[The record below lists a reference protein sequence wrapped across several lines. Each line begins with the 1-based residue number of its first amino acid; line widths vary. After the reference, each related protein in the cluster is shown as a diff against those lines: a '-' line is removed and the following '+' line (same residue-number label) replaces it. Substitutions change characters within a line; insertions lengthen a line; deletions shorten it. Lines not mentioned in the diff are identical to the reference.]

1 MPLGSFVDLTSSI
14 IFVSETLIDE
24 FHTVVE
30 EGSGDPSTA
39 QKWRQMALFAR
50 HLLDSIYAVEDNDCL
65 FPGVTGKSPRLN
77 QFGLSLLP
85 KGLWSRRSFCMRRAF
100 GFGLSLLALLSFV
113 SNDALAA
120 SSNKSLATI
129 TGTVRDNRGNPLAG
143 ALVSLVREGV
153 KTVKEART
161 DKQGNFIA
169 KVLPGRYG
177 IKAIATGFSEVVFTS
192 VDVKAQQELV
202 YRFNLE
208 PVGYGNTLPER
219 RRDRDDVKWT
229 LRSAQTKRSIFQV
242 REGEDATVQAVAD
255 AEAKTAEASPME
267 TAPESPTTEATSDSR
282 SKTRGVLETYF
293 ANNGFASSYAGVNF
307 AIATPVSDQ
316 VELIFSG
323 QTGVGDAPERVE
335 ATTRFRVG
343 DRHRVGVTASGVSFA
358 TPVLTSRL
366 KDRAD
371 LRGQVSLRAVDE
383 WIVRDGIVIVMGLD
397 YSRFIG
403 AGGAHA
409 FTPRFGVQYDAN
421 ARTRV
426 KAAFASGGDEDG
438 IQSVA
443 RFEDEQVVFH
453 SQAVPPVAFIDGEAV
468 LERSHRLEFGI
479 ERVLDNSSNVEA
491 TAFFDTTS
499 GRGVGLL
506 SGPASAFSGSAGDT
520 FIHVAN
526 QQGSSRG
533 IRVVYT
539 KRLNRVWTASAGYA
553 FGRGQQLSAA
563 GFSTPS
569 ELFESGYFQTG
580 ALQLDA
586 GFSTGTQV
594 RTVLRFSPEATVFAI
609 DPFAGRLGV
618 YDPSLSIQVTQDLPS
633 FGLPVRAEAI
643 LDARNL
649 LDAQTSSENGEIL
662 TFIGNGRRS
671 VRGGISVRF

>member
-1 MPLGSFVDLTSSI
+1 MRRGFGFV
-14 IFVSETLIDE
+14 
-24 FHTVVE
+24 
-30 EGSGDPSTA
+30 
-39 QKWRQMALFAR
+39 
-50 HLLDSIYAVEDNDCL
+50 
-65 FPGVTGKSPRLN
+65 
-77 QFGLSLLP
+77 LSLI
-85 KGLWSRRSFCMRRAF
+85 
-100 GFGLSLLALLSFV
+100 ALVSFV
-113 SNDALAA
+113 SSDVAA
-120 SSNKSLATI
+120 GSNKSLATI

-143 ALVSLVREGV
+143 ALVSLMREGARA
-153 KTVKEART
+153 VKEART

-169 KVLPGRYG
+169 RVLPGRYG
-177 IKAIATGFSEVVFTS
+177 IKAFANGFSEVVFTQ

-229 LRSAQTKRSIFQV
+229 LRSAQTKRSVFQV
-242 REGEDATVQAVAD
+242 NEGEDATIKAVTE
-255 AEAKTAEASPME
+255 AEAQPAQPVAMESAPEVPTEAS
-267 TAPESPTTEATSDSR
+267 SDSR
-282 SKTRGVLETYF
+282 SKPHGVLETYF
-293 ANNGFASSYAGVNF
+293 ANDAYGSPYVGLNF
-307 AIATPVSDQ
+307 AVATPVSDQ
-316 VELIFSG
+316 VDLIFSG
-323 QTGVGDAPERVE
+323 QTGVGDGPERVE
-335 ATTRFRVG
+335 ATTLFRIG
-343 DRHRVGVTASGVSFA
+343 DRHRVGVTASGVRFA
-358 TPVLTSRL
+358 NPVWTNKLT
-366 KDRAD
+366 DHGD
-371 LRGQVSLRAVDE
+371 LHGQVSLRAVDE
-383 WIVRDGIVIVMGLD
+383 WLVRDGIVIVMGLD

-409 FTPRFGVQYDAN
+409 ISPRFGVQYDAN

-443 RFEDEQVVFH
+443 TFENEQVVFR
-453 SQAVPPVAFIDGEAV
+453 SQAVRPVAFIDGQAV

-506 SGPASAFSGSAGDT
+506 SSPGSAFSGNAGQPFVD
-520 FIHVAN
+520 IAN

-539 KRLNRVWTASAGYA
+539 RRLNRVWSASAAYA
-553 FGRGQQLSAA
+553 FGRGQRLSAS
-563 GFSTPS
+563 GFSTPA
-569 ELFESGYFQTG
+569 ELFESGMFQTG
-580 ALQLDA
+580 ALQLAA
-586 GFSTGTQV
+586 GFHTGTQV

-618 YDPSLSIQVTQDLPS
+618 YDPSLSIQVTQELPS

-649 LDAQTSSENGEIL
+649 LDTQTSSDNGETL
-662 TFIGNGRRS
+662 TFFGNTRRS

>member
-1 MPLGSFVDLTSSI
+1 
-14 IFVSETLIDE
+14 
-24 FHTVVE
+24 
-30 EGSGDPSTA
+30 
-39 QKWRQMALFAR
+39 
-50 HLLDSIYAVEDNDCL
+50 
-65 FPGVTGKSPRLN
+65 
-77 QFGLSLLP
+77 
-85 KGLWSRRSFCMRRAF
+85 MRRAF
-100 GFGLSLLALLSFV
+100 GFGLSLLALVSFV
-113 SNDALAA
+113 SSDSLAA

-242 REGEDATVQAVAD
+242 QEGEDATVQAVTD
-255 AEAKTAEASPME
+255 AEARTAEASPME
-267 TAPESPTTEATSDSR
+267 TAPETPAEPTSDSR

-307 AIATPVSDQ
+307 AVATPVSDH

-323 QTGVGDAPERVE
+323 QTGVGDAPQRVE
-335 ATTRFRVG
+335 TTTRFRVG
-343 DRHRVGVTASGVSFA
+343 DRHRVGVTAAGATFA
-358 TPVLTSRL
+358 KPFWTRRL
-366 KDRAD
+366 NDQAN
-371 LRGQVSLRAVDE
+371 LHGQVSLRAVDE

-409 FTPRFGVQYDAN
+409 FSPRFGIQYDAN

-443 RFEDEQVVFH
+443 RFEDEQVVFRSH
-453 SQAVPPVAFIDGEAV
+453 AVRPVAFIDGQAV
-468 LERSHRLEFGI
+468 LERSHRLEFGV
-479 ERVLDNSSNVEA
+479 ERVLDNSSTVEA

-506 SGPASAFSGSAGDT
+506 SGPASAFSGRAGDS
-520 FIHVAN
+520 FIDVAN

-553 FGRGQQLSAA
+553 FGRGQQLSPD
-563 GFSTPS
+563 GFSTPA

-580 ALQLDA
+580 AVQLEA
-586 GFSTGTQV
+586 GFGTGTQV

-649 LDAQTSSENGEIL
+649 LDAQTSSDNGEIL

>member
-1 MPLGSFVDLTSSI
+1 
-14 IFVSETLIDE
+14 
-24 FHTVVE
+24 
-30 EGSGDPSTA
+30 
-39 QKWRQMALFAR
+39 
-50 HLLDSIYAVEDNDCL
+50 
-65 FPGVTGKSPRLN
+65 
-77 QFGLSLLP
+77 
-85 KGLWSRRSFCMRRAF
+85 MRRAF
-100 GFGLSLLALLSFV
+100 AFSLSLLALV
-113 SNDALAA
+113 SLTFGDTLAA

-129 TGTVRDNRGNPLAG
+129 TGTVRDNKGNPLAG

-161 DKQGNFIA
+161 DRDGNFIA
-169 KVLPGRYG
+169 KVSPGRYG
-177 IKAIATGFSEVVFTS
+177 IKAIANGFSEVVFAS
-192 VDVKAQQELV
+192 VDVKASQELV

-219 RRDRDDVKWT
+219 RRDREDVKWT
-229 LRSAQTKRSIFQV
+229 LRSTHAKRSIFNVQ
-242 REGEDATVQAVAD
+242 EGEDSAIAAVTD
-255 AEAKTAEASPME
+255 TEAKADETSPME
-267 TAPESPTTEATSDSR
+267 SAPETPAEAFSDSR

-293 ANNGFASSYAGVNF
+293 ANNGFSSSYVGFNF
-307 AIATPVSDQ
+307 AVATPVSEQ

-323 QTGVGDAPERVE
+323 QTGLGDAPERIE
-335 ATTRFRVG
+335 ATTRFRIN
-343 DRHRVGVTASGVSFA
+343 DRHRIGVTASGVRFEA
-358 TPVLTSRL
+358 PVWTSRL
-366 KDRAD
+366 NDQPN
-371 LRGQVSLRAVDE
+371 LHGQLSLRAVDE

-409 FTPRFGVQYDAN
+409 LSPRFGIQYDAN

-443 RFEDEQVVFH
+443 TFEDEQVVFR
-453 SQAVPPVAFIDGEAV
+453 SQAVRPVAFIDGQAV
-468 LERSHRLEFGI
+468 LERSHRLEFGV
-479 ERVLDNSSNVEA
+479 ERVLDNNSTIET

-506 SGPASAFSGSAGDT
+506 SGPGSAFSGRAGEA
-520 FIHVAN
+520 FIDVAN

-539 KRLNRVWTASAGYA
+539 RRLNRVWTASAGYA

-563 GFSTPS
+563 SFSTPA
-569 ELFESGYFQTG
+569 ELFESGLFQTA
-580 ALQLDA
+580 ALQLGA
-586 GFSTGTQV
+586 GFRTGTQV

-618 YDPSLSIQVTQDLPS
+618 YDPSLSIQVTQELPS

-649 LDAQTSSENGEIL
+649 LDAQTSAENGEIL
-662 TFIGNGRRS
+662 TFIGNTRRS

>member
-1 MPLGSFVDLTSSI
+1 M
-14 IFVSETLIDE
+14 
-24 FHTVVE
+24 
-30 EGSGDPSTA
+30 
-39 QKWRQMALFAR
+39 
-50 HLLDSIYAVEDNDCL
+50 
-65 FPGVTGKSPRLN
+65 
-77 QFGLSLLP
+77 
-85 KGLWSRRSFCMRRAF
+85 
-100 GFGLSLLALLSFV
+100 
-113 SNDALAA
+113 
-120 SSNKSLATI
+120 
-129 TGTVRDNRGNPLAG
+129 
-143 ALVSLVREGV
+143 
-153 KTVKEART
+153 
-161 DKQGNFIA
+161 
-169 KVLPGRYG
+169 
-177 IKAIATGFSEVVFTS
+177 
-192 VDVKAQQELV
+192 
-202 YRFNLE
+202 
-208 PVGYGNTLPER
+208 
-219 RRDRDDVKWT
+219 
-229 LRSAQTKRSIFQV
+229 RSAQAKRSIFQV
-242 REGEDATVQAVAD
+242 QERQDSTIQAVTD
-255 AEAKTAEASPME
+255 AEAQTAETSATE
-267 TAPESPTTEATSDSR
+267 TAPVTPTEATSDSR

-293 ANNGFASSYAGVNF
+293 ASNGFASSAGVNF

-323 QTGVGDAPERVE
+323 QTGVGEAAPERVE

-343 DRHRVGVTASGVSFA
+343 DRHRIGVTAGAVRFG
-358 TPVLTSRL
+358 TPVWTSRIN
-366 KDRAD
+366 DQAD
-371 LRGQVSLRAVDE
+371 LHGQVSLRAVDE

-409 FTPRFGVQYDAN
+409 FSPRFGIQYDAN

-443 RFEDEQVVFH
+443 SFENEQVIFR
-453 SQAVPPVAFIDGEAV
+453 SQTARPVAFIDGQAV
-468 LERSHRLEFGI
+468 LERSHRLEFGV
-479 ERVLDNSSNVEA
+479 ERVLDNSSSVEA

-499 GRGVGLL
+499 GRGIGLL
-506 SGPASAFSGSAGDT
+506 SGPASAFSGRAGEIFSD
-520 FIHVAN
+520 VAN

-539 KRLNRVWTASAGYA
+539 RRLNRVWTASAGYA

-563 GFSTPS
+563 GFSTPA
-569 ELFESGYFQTG
+569 ELFESGYFQTA
-580 ALQLDA
+580 ALQLGA

-649 LDAQTSSENGEIL
+649 LDAQTSSDNGEIL
-662 TFIGNGRRS
+662 TFIGNNRRS

>member
-1 MPLGSFVDLTSSI
+1 
-14 IFVSETLIDE
+14 
-24 FHTVVE
+24 
-30 EGSGDPSTA
+30 
-39 QKWRQMALFAR
+39 
-50 HLLDSIYAVEDNDCL
+50 
-65 FPGVTGKSPRLN
+65 
-77 QFGLSLLP
+77 
-85 KGLWSRRSFCMRRAF
+85 MRRAF
-100 GFGLSLLALLSFV
+100 GFGLSLLALVSFV

-120 SSNKSLATI
+120 SSKKSLATI

-143 ALVSLVREGV
+143 ALISLVREGV

-161 DKQGNFIA
+161 DREGNFIA

-177 IKAIATGFSEVVFTS
+177 IKAIATGFTEVVFTS

-229 LRSAQTKRSIFQV
+229 LRSAQAKRSIFQV
-242 REGEDATVQAVAD
+242 QEGQDSTIQAVTD
-255 AEAKTAEASPME
+255 AEAQTAETSAPE
-267 TAPESPTTEATSDSR
+267 TAPVTPTEATSDSR
-282 SKTRGVLETYF
+282 SKSRGVLETYF
-293 ANNGFASSYAGVNF
+293 ASNGFASSAGVNF

-323 QTGVGDAPERVE
+323 QTGVGEAAPERVE

-343 DRHRVGVTASGVSFA
+343 DRHRIGVTAGAVSFG
-358 TPVLTSRL
+358 TPVWTSRIN
-366 KDRAD
+366 DQAD
-371 LRGQVSLRAVDE
+371 LHGQVSLRAVDE

-409 FTPRFGVQYDAN
+409 FSPRFGIQYDAN

-443 RFEDEQVVFH
+443 SFENEQVIFR
-453 SQAVPPVAFIDGEAV
+453 SQAARPVAFIDGQAV
-468 LERSHRLEFGI
+468 LERSHRLEFGV
-479 ERVLDNSSNVEA
+479 ERVLDNSSSVEA

-499 GRGVGLL
+499 GRGIGLL
-506 SGPASAFSGSAGDT
+506 SGPASAFSGRAGEIFSD
-520 FIHVAN
+520 VAN

-563 GFSTPS
+563 GFSTPA
-569 ELFESGYFQTG
+569 ELFESGYFQTA
-580 ALQLDA
+580 ALQLGA

-662 TFIGNGRRS
+662 TFIGNNRRS

>member
-1 MPLGSFVDLTSSI
+1 
-14 IFVSETLIDE
+14 
-24 FHTVVE
+24 
-30 EGSGDPSTA
+30 
-39 QKWRQMALFAR
+39 
-50 HLLDSIYAVEDNDCL
+50 
-65 FPGVTGKSPRLN
+65 
-77 QFGLSLLP
+77 
-85 KGLWSRRSFCMRRAF
+85 MRRAF
-100 GFGLSLLALLSFV
+100 GFGLSLIALVSFV
-113 SNDALAA
+113 TSDALATG
-120 SSNKSLATI
+120 SNRSLATI
-129 TGTVRDNRGNPLAG
+129 TGTVRDSRGNPLAG
-143 ALVSLVREGV
+143 ALVTLVREGA
-153 KTVKEART
+153 KTIKEART

-169 KVLPGRYG
+169 RVLPGRYG
-177 IKAIATGFSEVVFTS
+177 IKAIANGFSEVVFTQ

-229 LRSAQTKRSIFQV
+229 LRSAQSRRSVFQV
-242 REGEDATVQAVAD
+242 QEGEDESIKAATETVAQTGD
-255 AEAKTAEASPME
+255 GTSME
-267 TAPESPTTEATSDSR
+267 TAPEAPAEATSDSR
-282 SKTRGVLETYF
+282 SKIHGVLENYF
-293 ANNGFASSYAGVNF
+293 ASDATGASYAGLNF
-307 AIATPVSDQ
+307 AVATPVSDQ
-316 VELIFSG
+316 VELIFAG
-323 QTGVGDAPERVE
+323 QTGLGDAPQRFE
-335 ATTRFRVG
+335 ATTRVHAG
-343 DRHRVGVTASGVSFA
+343 NRHRVGVSAGAVRFA
-358 TPVLTSRL
+358 NQVWTSRF
-366 KDRAD
+366 ANHSD
-371 LRGQVSLRAVDE
+371 LQGQVSLRAVDE

-426 KAAFASGGDEDG
+426 KAAFASSSDDDG

-443 RFEDEQVVFH
+443 RFEDEQVVFRR
-453 SQAVPPVAFIDGEAV
+453 QAARPVAFVDGQAV

-506 SGPASAFSGSAGDT
+506 SAPASAFSGHSGDA
-520 FIHVAN
+520 FLDIAN

-533 IRVVYT
+533 MRVVYT
-539 KRLNRVWTASAGYA
+539 RRLNRVWTASAGYA
-553 FGRGQQLSAA
+553 FGRGQQLSAES
-563 GFSTPS
+563 FSTPA
-569 ELFESGYFQTG
+569 ELFESGLFQTA
-580 ALQLDA
+580 ALQLAA
-586 GFSTGTQV
+586 GFRSGTQV

-618 YDPSLSIQVTQDLPS
+618 YDPSLSIQVTQELPS

-649 LDAQTSSENGEIL
+649 LDVQTSSENGEIL
-662 TFIGNGRRS
+662 TFIGNNRRS

>member
-1 MPLGSFVDLTSSI
+1 M
-14 IFVSETLIDE
+14 
-24 FHTVVE
+24 
-30 EGSGDPSTA
+30 
-39 QKWRQMALFAR
+39 K
-50 HLLDSIYAVEDNDCL
+50 
-65 FPGVTGKSPRLN
+65 
-77 QFGLSLLP
+77 
-85 KGLWSRRSFCMRRAF
+85 RAF
-100 GFGLSLLALLSFV
+100 GFSLYLLALLSLM
-113 SNDALAA
+113 SIDTLAA

-129 TGTVRDNRGNPLAG
+129 TGTVRDNRGNPLPG

-161 DKQGNFIA
+161 DRQGNFIA

-177 IKAIATGFSEVVFTS
+177 IKAIANGFSEVVFTS

-219 RRDRDDVKWT
+219 RRDRDDVKWI
-229 LRSAQTKRSIFQV
+229 LRSAQARRSVLQV
-242 REGEDATVQAVAD
+242 QEGEDATIKAVTEPD
-255 AEAKTAEASPME
+255 AQVAGAAPVE
-267 TAPESPTTEATSDSR
+267 TAPEGPADTTSDSR
-282 SKTRGVLETYF
+282 IKTHGVLESYF
-293 ANNGFASSYAGVNF
+293 ASNAYGSSYAGLNF
-307 AIATPVSDQ
+307 AVATPVSDN

-323 QTGVGDAPERVE
+323 QTGVGDAPERME

-343 DRHRVGVTASGVSFA
+343 NRHRVGVTASGARLA
-358 TPVLTSRL
+358 TPVWTSRPNN
-366 KDRAD
+366 RAD
-371 LRGQVSLRAVDE
+371 LQGQFSLRAVDE

-426 KAAFASGGDEDG
+426 KAAFASGGEEDG

-443 RFEDEQVVFH
+443 TFEDEQVVFR
-453 SQAVPPVAFIDGEAV
+453 SQPVRPVAFIDGQAV
-468 LERSHRLEFGI
+468 LERSHRLEFGV
-479 ERVLDNSSNVEA
+479 ERVLDNSSSVEA

-506 SGPASAFSGSAGDT
+506 SGPATAFSGKAGET
-520 FIHVAN
+520 FIDVAN

-539 KRLNRVWTASAGYA
+539 RRLNRVWTASAGYA
-553 FGRGQQLSAA
+553 FGRGQQVSAA
-563 GFSTPS
+563 SFSTPA
-569 ELFESGYFQTG
+569 ELFESGLFQTA
-580 ALQLDA
+580 ALQLEA
-586 GFSTGTQV
+586 GFHTGTQV

-618 YDPSLSIQVTQDLPS
+618 YDPSLSIQVTQDLPN

-662 TFIGNGRRS
+662 TFFGNNRRS